1 MRPEQPPKTPLRGRL
16 HEVIFEA
23 DTPTGRIFD
32 VLLLVLIVA
41 SVAVVMLESVA
52 SVRDEH
58 GWLLIR
64 LEWLFTGLFTLE
76 YLLRLY

>member
-1 MRPEQPPKTPLRGRL
+1 MTEPLRARL

-23 DTPTGRIFD
+23 DTPTGRLFD

-41 SVAVVMLESVA
+41 SVAVVMLESVPA
-52 SVRDEH
+52 VRDDH

-64 LEWLFTGLFTLE
+64 LEWLFTILF
-76 YLLRLY
+76 